1 MGPARTA
8 DADEVLL
15 AIPLASI
22 PAGYMMAPESDS
34 MSREGVPTRLAP
46 IVIQVFPLYDEE
58 LLSCL
63 GRKELSRACCS
74 LFCGPF
80 QSAVAMRHAG
90 RGKPTAVG
98 VCCLDSCARCSQ
110 ACFVASSARLSGVAA
125 AKGAAGT
132 ATVAAPSAVPCLLWG
147 AAACVT
153 TSALAYVFNGINK
166 ERGSKSMCGA
176 LMISWVYCPF
186 CTTFQIS
193 RAVDPDNEGWI

>member
-1 MGPARTA
+1 MGPRT
-8 DADEVLL
+8 DDVLL

-22 PAGYMMAPESDS
+22 PAGYTMAPESDS
-34 MSREGVPTRLAP
+34 MSRDGVQTSSAP
-46 IVIQVFPLYDEE
+46 IVIQVFPLFDEE

-74 LFCGPF
+74 LCCGPF

-90 RGKPTAVG
+90 RSKSTAVG

-110 ACFVASSARLSGVAA
+110 TCFMASSARLSGVKFVA
-125 AKGAAGT
+125 AKSASST
-132 ATVAAPSAVPCLLWG
+132 ATVAVAAPSAVPCLLWCT
-147 AAACVT
+147 AACVT

-193 RAVDPDNEGWI
+193 RALDPDNEGWI